1 MYRRQ
6 LSYYFSTPIAY
17 IAIALYLL
25 TISLLLWVVPG
36 QWNIIDSGYAQ
47 VDGLFA
53 IAPWLL
59 LLLCPALTM
68 QLFAEER
75 LSGTWELL
83 LTKPVSLGR
92 IVLGK
97 YFAAWTVV
105 LLAQLPCLVHLA
117 AVSVIAEPAGNID
130 SGAFICAFTGL
141 VLVSASLTAIGTWA
155 ASIAK
160 SQIVCFLV
168 AFIAGFLVFYAFD
181 LISPRVAPLGL
192 NYHLQS
198 LSAGVMDLRDIVYFF
213 TVTTLFAALAILQL
227 KHTEV

>member
-1 MYRRQ
+1 M
-6 LSYYFSTPIAY
+6 
-17 IAIALYLL
+17 
-25 TISLLLWVVPG
+25 G
-36 QWNIIDSGYAQ
+36 
-47 VDGLFA
+47 
-53 IAPWLL
+53 
-59 LLLCPALTM
+59 
-68 QLFAEER
+68 EER